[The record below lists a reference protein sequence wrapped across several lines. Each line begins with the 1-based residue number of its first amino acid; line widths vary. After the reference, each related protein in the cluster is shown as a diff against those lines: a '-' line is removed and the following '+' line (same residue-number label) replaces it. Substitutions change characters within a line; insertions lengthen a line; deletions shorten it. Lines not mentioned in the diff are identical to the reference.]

1 MPFGE
6 LNDLIAC
13 HMIANGATE
22 KRDVDD
28 MEMIPDID

>member
-13 HMIANGATE
+13 HQIANGATE
-22 KRDVDD
+22 KQEADD
-28 MEMIPDID
+28 MTMIPDID